1 MRLIKIYTCIDIF
14 TSIKCQNG
22 YVNINIFLSLRSI
35 ENFRHSYSYTKKK
48 MSHYLHYSEKH
59 RIMGIFLYAI
69 DSK

>member
-35 ENFRHSYSYTKKK
+35 ENFRHSYSYTKKNEPLLTLFGK
-48 MSHYLHYSEKH
+48 TSNYGYFFVCH
-59 RIMGIFLYAI
+59 
-69 DSK
+69 